1 MYYLIYISTAIK
13 LMNQQELC
21 EILTVSRKNNVQN
34 DITGILLYS
43 EGIFLQALEG
53 SKSSVNEVYSK
64 IEKDQRHKN
73 LIMLIT
79 GESDNRMF
87 PNWSMAFIAIEPT
100 KMAEIEGYINPLK
113 KQLFKGKATT
123 SAMSILKTFA
133 DSNNLSFTD

>member
-64 IEKDQRHKN
+64 IEKDKRHKN
-73 LIMLIT
+73 LIILIT

-87 PNWSMAFIAIEPT
+87 PNWSMAFIPIEPT

>member
-21 EILTVSRKNNVQN
+21 EILTVSRKNNIQN

-64 IEKDQRHKN
+64 IEKDKRHKN
-73 LIMLIT
+73 LIILIT

-87 PNWSMAFIAIEPT
+87 PNWSMAFIPIEPT